1 SPILTNRSCS
11 WNPPSKNWLKCNS
24 SGTWNK
30 NKENSGLGWIC
41 RDEKCH
47 VLWTGARTVTRL
59 VSTIITE
66 TEVLEWSAETLAGFG
81 YKNII
86 FESDSLTLV
95 KMINGVEE
103 VWPMLQ
109 PTIEVIRQSLSQIQS
124 L

>member
-1 SPILTNRSCS
+1 MTRS
-11 WNPPSKNWLKCNS
+11 
-24 SGTWNK
+24 
-30 NKENSGLGWIC
+30 
-41 RDEKCH
+41 
-47 VLWTGARTVTRL
+47 

-66 TEVLEWSAETLAGFG
+66 IEALKWAAETLAGFG

-109 PTIEVIRQSLSQIQS
+109 PTIEVIRQYLSQIQS
-124 L
+124 LEVSYYPGRGNKTAE